1 MIDYIALLFITITY
15 LTLVL
20 LTSFNPHYI
29 KLITVGFTVLYFI
42 WGLWHHKK
50 EKSLH
55 PKIILEYFLIA
66 LLGLCLIIG
75 MF

>member
-1 MIDYIALLFITITY
+1 MIDYLVLLFLTITY

-20 LTSFNPHYI
+20 LTSFNPQYI
-29 KLITVGFTVLYFI
+29 KFITVGFTLLYII

-55 PKIILEYFLIA
+55 PKIALEYFIIA
-66 LLGLCLIIG
+66 LLGLWLIMGI
-75 MF
+75 